1 MAKTAIPTSAVVVTG
16 DGLTLNQAVSGSTN
30 VAAPPPGTVTLSNGF
45 TAITVPSG
53 FTINGVMIV
62 PPSGSTVTKTLKG
75 ITGDTGVGPS
85 TWTSGVAMLPV
96 SSSSVFGIA
105 ANAAEVCQL
114 VWY

>member
-30 VAAPPPGTVTLSNGF
+30 VAAAPPGTVTLANGF

-62 PPSGSTVTKTLKG
+62 PPSGSVVTKTLKG
-75 ITGDTGVGPS
+75 VTGDTGIVLQTSAPS
-85 TWTSGVAMLPV
+85 MIPV
-96 SSSSVFGIA
+96 QSSSSIGIT